1 MFMKTIAAIATPL
14 SEGAIAIIR
23 ISGDEA
29 ISIANTLFSR
39 DLTNIPSHQVV
50 YGYIKDPKTQE
61 YIDEVLVSVFRA
73 PKTFTREDTVE
84 INCHGG
90 IYITKKI
97 LSLLLENGAE
107 LAERGEFTKRAFLNG
122 RIDLTQAEAVQDLI
136 EGKDS
141 STTRLAMNTLR
152 GGIRTLIDPL
162 KEDLIQMIAQIEVNI
177 DYPEYYDVA
186 QVETPQLLSKAN
198 QWLTKL
204 EELIRKSHSGKIMR
218 EGIKTVILGK
228 PNVGKSSLLNAL
240 LEEDK
245 AIVSDVAGTTRDLV
259 EGYVRLPSVTLH
271 LIDTA
276 GIHHTEDIVEKIGIE
291 RSHKAM
297 EEADLVIVVLEA
309 HEELSKEDEALL
321 EASKDLNRIIVYNKV
336 DLTQDIDSDKL
347 YISAKDQHI
356 EPLIDRIEEMYEEH
370 TIALREPTF
379 ANERHIALLRQ
390 AHTHM
395 ETAVAALEAGMEIDL
410 ALIDIEQAYECIKD
424 IIGEAKNMDLLD
436 ELFTRFCLG
445 K

>member
-162 KEDLIQMIAQIEVNI
+162 KEDLIQMI
-177 DYPEYYDVA
+177 
-186 QVETPQLLSKAN
+186 K
-198 QWLTKL
+198 
-204 EELIRKSHSGKIMR
+204 R
-218 EGIKTVILGK
+218 
-228 PNVGKSSLLNAL
+228 
-240 LEEDK
+240 
-245 AIVSDVAGTTRDLV
+245 
-259 EGYVRLPSVTLH
+259 
-271 LIDTA
+271 
-276 GIHHTEDIVEKIGIE
+276 
-291 RSHKAM
+291 
-297 EEADLVIVVLEA
+297 
-309 HEELSKEDEALL
+309 
-321 EASKDLNRIIVYNKV
+321 
-336 DLTQDIDSDKL
+336 
-347 YISAKDQHI
+347 
-356 EPLIDRIEEMYEEH
+356 
-370 TIALREPTF
+370 
-379 ANERHIALLRQ
+379 
-390 AHTHM
+390 
-395 ETAVAALEAGMEIDL
+395 
-410 ALIDIEQAYECIKD
+410 
-424 IIGEAKNMDLLD
+424 
-436 ELFTRFCLG
+436 
-445 K
+445 

>member
-1 MFMKTIAAIATPL
+1 MFMKTIAAVATPL

-23 ISGDEA
+23 ISGEEA

-39 DLTNIPSHQVV
+39 DLTNVPSHNVV
-50 YGYIKDPKTQE
+50 YGYIKDPKTNE

-186 QVETPQLLSKAN
+186 QVETPQLLAKAD
-198 QWLTKL
+198 QWLSKL
-204 EELIRKSHSGKIMR
+204 DELIRKSHSGKIMR

-309 HEELSKEDEALL
+309 HEALSKEDEALL

-347 YISAKDQHI
+347 YISAKDQQI
-356 EPLIDRIEEMYEEH
+356 EALINRIEEMYEEH

-390 AHTHM
+390 AHTYM
-395 ETAVAALEAGMEIDL
+395 ESAVAALEAGMEIDL